1 MLTLPAPGTYTIVVD
16 PSDKATGSL
25 TLGLASVP
33 ADLMQTISVG
43 GTSSVAT
50 STAGQDAIVAF
61 TGVANQRVALD
72 VSGSTYDYAYVTLKK
87 PDGGTLWSTSFSA
100 GRNAWS
106 DVLTLPAP
114 GTYTIVVDPS
124 DKATGS

>member
-1 MLTLPAPGTYTIVVD
+1 MVDQLSAGRNAWSDVLTLPAPGTYTIVVD

-72 VSGSTYDYAYVTLKK
+72 VSGSTYDYAYV
-87 PDGGTLWSTSFSA
+87 S
-100 GRNAWS
+100 
-106 DVLTLPAP
+106 
-114 GTYTIVVDPS
+114 
-124 DKATGS
+124 